1 MVCLETAEERRM
13 LPKTEMALAKS
24 RYIHYR
30 EDVSHANV
38 DV

>member
-13 LPKTEMALAKS
+13 LPKTEMALVKS
-24 RYIHYR
+24 RYIHNR
-30 EDVSHANV
+30 VGVCHANV